1 MWRLIEA
8 DCVVAMREL
17 PDESVD
23 AIVTDPP
30 YGLEFMGKDWDRL
43 DGGLPQENVWKGR
56 RGKGG
61 SSIGDD
67 DSKPGSRHHVSY
79 GAKPVGFKRCA
90 KCGKREFSGSPCEC
104 AEPEFVLEYR
114 QEAPS
119 SAIRMQRWHEAWAR
133 EAYRVL
139 KPGGHLLA
147 FGGSRTYHRLA
158 CAVEDAG
165 FEVRDQMM
173 WLYGSGFPKSL
184 DVSKAIDKAAEAE
197 REVVGIADGGDSTR
211 LAMNDAPG
219 NGRAKDYQSGPY
231 KLTIPSTPEA
241 EKWEGWGTA
250 LKPAH
255 EPIVVARKPLSGT
268 VAANVLEFGTG
279 ALNID
284 GCRIEHD
291 GTESWGTV
299 NKSDSRSVYGSFGD
313 EDGETPGSIR
323 NPAGRWPANVIL
335 DEEAGRLLDEQS
347 GTLKSGANPTRR
359 GSDGKRQVLGAFGG
373 QEECDAPR
381 GADTGGAS
389 RFFYCAKA
397 SKAERNAGLDEFEAR
412 NDTAHRRTNLKTAD
426 RPHLRGLTE
435 RKNHHPTVK
444 PIELMRYLCRLVTP
458 PGGTVLDPFTGSG
471 TTGCA
476 AVLEGFEFVGVER
489 EAEYAQIAKARVAW
503 WEKHQA
509 QGDTDD
515 IMRAAGEREE
525 TEQAGQL
532 GLLDEAA

>member
-8 DCVVAMREL
+8 DCVEAMREM
-17 PDESVD
+17 PEASVD
-23 AIVTDPP
+23 AVVTDPP
-30 YGLEFMGKDWDRL
+30 YGINFMGKAWDGKAIAQASKNA
-43 DGGLPQENVWKGR
+43 GGDHHKSRER
-56 RGKGG
+56 SASMHAG
-61 SSIGDD
+61 SYDLSL
-67 DSKPGSRHHVSY
+67 
-79 GAKPVGFKRCA
+79 
-90 KCGKREFSGSPCEC
+90 SGNQHFQAWCELWA
-104 AEPEFVLEYR
+104 AEALR
-114 QEAPS
+114 
-119 SAIRMQRWHEAWAR
+119 I
-133 EAYRVL
+133 L

-184 DVSKAIDKAAEAE
+184 NVGKAIDKAAGEDGRTGVIRMAQG
-197 REVVGIADGGDSTR
+197 RARRTADGRSARMATPAGADPAEFVDTPIYGY
-211 LAMNDAPG
+211 APVTDG
-219 NGRAKDYQSGPY
+219 AKR
-231 KLTIPSTPEA
+231 
-241 EKWEGWGTA
+241 WEGWGTA

-255 EPIVVARKPLSGT
+255 EPIVVARKPLAGT

-284 GCRIEHD
+284 GCRI
-291 GTESWGTV
+291 GIAP
-299 NKSDSRSVYGSFGD
+299 GD
-313 EDGETPGSIR
+313 EPSAGHRTATFGTQETVSGGDGSGGWTAAS
-323 NPAGRWPANVIL
+323 GRWPANVMM

-347 GTLKSGANPTRR
+347 GERAPGAAPKSNNVGF
-359 GSDGKRQVLGAFGG
+359 GSVYTAGG
-373 QEECDAPR
+373 ERAGVQREARIEYDS
-381 GADTGGAS
+381 GGAS
-389 RFFYCAKA
+389 RFFYCAKS
-397 SKAERNAGLDEFEAR
+397 SKAERNAGLDGFEVKRPDNRTETGMRTFEQKGVQPQR
-412 NDTAHRRTNLKTAD
+412 NA
-426 RPHLRGLTE
+426 
-435 RKNHHPTVK
+435 HPTVK

-489 EAEYAQIAKARVAW
+489 EAEYAQIAKARIAW

-515 IMRAAGEREE
+515 IMRAAGVRDEVK
-525 TEQAGQL
+525 QSGQL